1 MMDKCGI
8 TKKYGMQEVIVIYKY
23 NVEELNSYQFKVTMV
38 RLYDGGWKRTEQTIT
53 WDFLLQFRQ
62 FNLQF

>member
-53 WDFLLQFRQ
+53 
-62 FNLQF
+62 